1 MPKVFLLGI
10 DGATW
15 KVLDRFMAEGLM
27 PNLDE
32 ITRRGTR
39 GVLDSTIPYLTPVAW
54 SSMLTGVRPSKHC
67 IFGYNVME
75 NREGMII
82 GLLANR
88 SKIKS
93 PTVMDIFTQLGRKVV
108 SVNMPMTYPPQ
119 PQDGTIISG
128 LMTPSRE
135 STFYYPRNL
144 MAELAE
150 QGIDYRIDINIA
162 REVEADLEQRIELYL
177 ADGAKR
183 FFEDLRKVTEER
195 EKAVHYL
202 MANREWDLFQ
212 VNFVSM
218 DRIQHYL
225 WDHIWEDDAGSD
237 TVRRI
242 REHYVYLDSLIGR
255 IYSAVKDRAVLII
268 CSDHGF
274 GDYKGNFYP
283 AVWLKQKGY
292 YVERDSDLT
301 PGRIVKRVL
310 KSLGLS
316 RWVLRLLERSQKT
329 VAKKLIYVGTSQVS
343 WRKTRAYAYGTSGI
357 RINLKGRDQYGI
369 VEPGREYEDLRRKIT
384 QELMDITDEAGRKV
398 MKAVYPVEE
407 LYGTADLPE
416 APDLFFDFRYDRF
429 YTTYDA
435 ITQNT
440 VFMDGGYTWRQGD
453 HRRDGVV
460 ALAGRGIAPGRTI
473 TADIEDLL
481 PTIMFVEDLPL
492 SDNFDGKIILEAFTD
507 DFIAQRKAQ
516 DKRFFERTEVESSD
530 TDEGDEV
537 IDRLKGL
544 GYI

>member
-1 MPKVFLLGI
+1 MPKVFLLGL

-39 GVLDSTIPYLTPVAW
+39 GVLNSTIPYLTPVAW

-88 SKIKS
+88 TKIKS
-93 PTVMDIFTQLGRKVV
+93 PTVMDIFAQLGKKVV
-108 SVNMPMTYPPQ
+108 SLNMPMTYPPQ
-119 PQDGTIISG
+119 PKDGTIISG

-135 STFYYPRNL
+135 STYYYPRDL
-144 MAELAE
+144 MEELAG

-162 REVEADLEQRIELYL
+162 REVEADLERRIELYL
-177 ADGAKR
+177 ADGARR
-183 FFEDLRKVTEER
+183 FFEDLRKVSEER

-202 MANREWDLFQ
+202 MEKREWDLFQ
-212 VNFVSM
+212 VNFVST

-225 WDHIWEDDAGSD
+225 WNHIWDDDPTSD
-237 TVRRI
+237 AVRRI
-242 REHYVYLDSLIGR
+242 REHYVYLDGLIGR
-255 IYSAVKDRAVLII
+255 IYSAVKDQAILVI

-274 GDYKGNFYP
+274 GDCKGNFYP
-283 AVWLKQKGY
+283 AVWLRQKGY
-292 YVERDSDLT
+292 YVERDNDLSL
-301 PGRIVKRVL
+301 GLMVKRAL
-310 KSLGLS
+310 KALGLS
-316 RWVLRLLERSQKT
+316 RHVLRFLEKSQKT
-329 VAKKLIYVGTSQVS
+329 VAKKLIYVGTSQVA

-369 VEPGREYEDLRRKIT
+369 VEPGREYEDLRQEIAR
-384 QELMDITDEAGRKV
+384 ELMDITDESGRKV
-398 MKAVYPVEE
+398 MKAVYTVEE
-407 LYGTADLPE
+407 LYGTPDLPE
-416 APDLFFDFRYDRF
+416 AADLFFEFRADAF

-435 ITQNT
+435 ITHNT
-440 VFMDGGYTWRQGD
+440 VFMDSGYSWRQGD
-453 HRRDGVV
+453 HRRDGIV
-460 ALAGRGIAPGRTI
+460 ALSGRGIAPGRTV
-473 TADIEDLL
+473 TADIEDIL
-481 PTIMFVEDLPL
+481 PTIMFIEDLPL
-492 SDNFDGKIILEAFTD
+492 SDSFDGEVIREAFTD
-507 DFIAQRKAQ
+507 DFIAARKAP
-516 DKRFFERTEVESSD
+516 DKRSYALTEVESSD
-530 TDEGDEV
+530 TDKGDEV